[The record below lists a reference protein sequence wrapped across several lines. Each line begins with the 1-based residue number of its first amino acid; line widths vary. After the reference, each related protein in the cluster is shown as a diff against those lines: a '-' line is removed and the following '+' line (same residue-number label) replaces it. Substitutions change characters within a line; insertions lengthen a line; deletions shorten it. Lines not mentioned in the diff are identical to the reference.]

1 MFSQLSSNK
10 LRLHTVTRLF
20 WRNSAICNFTTKSDR
35 QQSTSSIKGYT
46 AFLSSFVL
54 LLSKKRKDRRKETHN
69 LVVIK
74 VIGCCV
80 LLVSVFFSSFSS
92 FFQQETRKEKQK
104 KTPHKQTQLHVANT
118 WLATTSQ
125 AAFVL
130 HCSERAYHSFFT
142 FAPRCLWESRQAW
155 KLEIWAEKWTR
166 DGKLSSSS
174 VTDKKIAWV
183 VFSRQTIDTH
193 TNQHYTHHSTRPNKH
208 IKKRKTQ
215 REERRMGNRST
226 NKQRDSMRLSQPTL
240 SSLSS
245 SLPTKNQQTT
255 EKKQPWG
262 VSVLLTACL
271 CPSTFLLAPS
281 QQLGQEA
288 TTNRQDGSHGI
299 SFLPNSLLLR
309 RLSLLLVLPIGEPPS
324 ILCHPKQQPSLKVER
339 QVLPHH
345 QHHFQPT
352 PSLFILL
359 HSSSILL
366 HKPSHSILHTAS

>member
-1 MFSQLSSNK
+1 M
-10 LRLHTVTRLF
+10 
-20 WRNSAICNFTTKSDR
+20 
-35 QQSTSSIKGYT
+35 
-46 AFLSSFVL
+46 FLSSFV
-54 LLSKKRKDRRKETHN
+54 SSFKEKKRQKEGNTQPCGYQGDRLLCVACECFLFLPSFNKKQERRSKRKHHTNKHSCTSPTLDFVE
-69 LVVIK
+69 
-74 VIGCCV
+74 
-80 LLVSVFFSSFSS
+80 
-92 FFQQETRKEKQK
+92 
-104 KTPHKQTQLHVANT
+104 
-118 WLATTSQ
+118 SQ

-166 DGKLSSSS
+166 NGKLSCSS

-226 NKQRDSMRLSQPTL
+226 NKQRDSERLSQPTL

-271 CPSTFLLAPS
+271 CPTHLPSRSFSTTWPRSNDKQTGWLSWHLLPS
-281 QQLGQEA
+281 
-288 TTNRQDGSHGI
+288 
-299 SFLPNSLLLR
+299 
-309 RLSLLLVLPIGEPPS
+309 
-324 ILCHPKQQPSLKVER
+324 
-339 QVLPHH
+339 
-345 QHHFQPT
+345 
-352 PSLFILL
+352 
-359 HSSSILL
+359 
-366 HKPSHSILHTAS
+366 